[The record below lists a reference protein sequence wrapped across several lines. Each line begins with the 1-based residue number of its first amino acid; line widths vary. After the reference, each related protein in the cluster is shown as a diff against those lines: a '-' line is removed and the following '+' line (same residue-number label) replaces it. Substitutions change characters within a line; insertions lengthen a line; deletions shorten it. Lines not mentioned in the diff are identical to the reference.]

1 MSESI
6 ETTVESTTLVTKES
20 VAPRPRFCVIDT
32 DCSKAWNPITFS
44 DMFRTCFELP
54 GDDWITC
61 HIAVGEELPAD
72 LLSYQGVVLTG
83 SRFNC
88 RDNLPWFAPLCQFIR
103 DAAQQ
108 GTPRI
113 YGGCFG
119 CQLIAHALGGEV
131 DYNPNKRFVLKAE
144 DIKWCACSCA
154 CAHHHHDATTT
165 TGSSSSDSS
174 TEEATAT
181 PPAAA
186 EATEATAVAG
196 AAAGCPC
203 CQTLPLA
210 PEVIHRLQSTGLQ
223 IIVSHGDCV
232 RKVPD
237 QALLLANSSSC
248 GAEMFIAGRQW
259 NIFAS
264 QSHPEMEYDYCVRD
278 RIWPVVVE
286 QRQRLSDEEVAI
298 ARASF
303 ARYTGEDA
311 KLFMAAI
318 RDFLHSSSVAS

>member
-1 MSESI
+1 MSEFVDAN
-6 ETTVESTTLVTKES
+6 VEPTTLEAEES
-20 VAPRPRFCVIDT
+20 VTNRPRFCVIDT

-54 GDDWITC
+54 GDAWITC
-61 HIAVGEELPAD
+61 HIAVGDELPAD

-131 DYNPNKRFVLKAE
+131 DYNPDKRFILKAE
-144 DIKWCACSCA
+144 DIKWCACHCSSSTP
-154 CAHHHHDATTT
+154 HSHDTSNSDDTTT
-165 TGSSSSDSS
+165 TS
-174 TEEATAT
+174 T
-181 PPAAA
+181 
-186 EATEATAVAG
+186 
-196 AAAGCPC
+196 GCPC
-203 CQTLPLA
+203 CQALPWA
-210 PEVIHRLQSTGLQ
+210 SDVIRRLQSTGLQ

-232 RKVPD
+232 RKVPE
-237 QALLLANSSSC
+237 QALLIANSSSC
-248 GAEMFIAGRQW
+248 GAEMFVAGRHW

-318 RDFLHSSSVAS
+318 RAFLHSSSTASS